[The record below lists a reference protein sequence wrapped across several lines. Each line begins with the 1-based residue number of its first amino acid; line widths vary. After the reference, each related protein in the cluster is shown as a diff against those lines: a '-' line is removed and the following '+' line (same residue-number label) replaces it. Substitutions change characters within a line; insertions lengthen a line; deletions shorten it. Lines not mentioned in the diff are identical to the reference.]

1 MLSDEELQELLRKQ
15 KIKNNIVNTVILIFI
30 FFLFSIFT
38 HFLFINVNISASSIL
53 ITNLLLTAVTG
64 YLLFKKNSSKIL

>member
-64 YLLFKKNSSKIL
+64 YLLFRKNSSKVL

>member
-53 ITNLLLTAVTG
+53 ITNLFLTAVTG
-64 YLLFKKNSSKIL
+64 YLLFRKNSSKIL

>member
-64 YLLFKKNSSKIL
+64 YLLFRKNSSKIL